1 MEVISGKEIA
11 AEIKSQIAADVEKYS
26 KEYGRKPNLVVV
38 IVGDDPGSVSYVTG
52 KPKAANEVGIDN
64 QTICLTE
71 DTTEEELLLFE
82 ILMMIRAWM
91 AFLFNYHCQKVVMKI
106 R

>member
-38 IVGDDPGSVSYVTG
+38 IVGDDPGSV
-52 KPKAANEVGIDN
+52 
-64 QTICLTE
+64 
-71 DTTEEELLLFE
+71 
-82 ILMMIRAWM
+82 
-91 AFLFNYHCQKVVMKI
+91 
-106 R
+106 